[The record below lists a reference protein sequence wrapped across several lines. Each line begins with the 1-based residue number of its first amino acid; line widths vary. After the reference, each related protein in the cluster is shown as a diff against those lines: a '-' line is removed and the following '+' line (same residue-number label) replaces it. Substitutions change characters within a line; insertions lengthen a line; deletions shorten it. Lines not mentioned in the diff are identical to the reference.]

1 MEIPWQQILPHGG
14 RAFIS
19 GGACVPFALIDD
31 LLSHADD
38 FKDVELCH
46 VHTVGETPWIDPKYE
61 GAFRTNSFF
70 MSRTIREAVERGQ
83 ADYTPTPSSDIPR
96 LFSRG
101 ILPLDVAM
109 VQVSEPD
116 EAGMVSLGLSA
127 DAVYAAVK
135 HAKYVVAQINKKMP
149 RTYGDTVISLKK
161 LDYTVV
167 KSAAP
172 GVQDKWIYSDKH
184 MRAAE
189 YAAQLIDDG
198 ATIQASMGN
207 SPQAVLKRL
216 HKHQNLGIHT
226 GCFTN
231 EMMRLMKKGVVN
243 NSRKTYQKGIS
254 VASHCLGSSE
264 LYKFVRENS
273 DLEFHKSDW
282 TNDPNRIGRQR
293 NMVAINGA
301 REIDL
306 TGQVVRDSRGHHFYG
321 GMGAIQDFIRGAA
334 ASQGGLPIIVMTS
347 TNEAEDQSRIVTG
360 LTKGSGVCT
369 SRGDVHYVVT
379 EYGVANLVGQSI
391 RQRALRLV
399 EVAHPK
405 FRENLLEGAR
415 GQGWIPKTFSFS
427 PTNVFSEKQEI
438 ETKKVNFGGI
448 GYVMRPIQPS
458 DLRAIQEFFY
468 SQDQE
473 TIRLRYGHARPD
485 LDEMSAYQL
494 ASVAQDKDL
503 ALGIFYRDHYHES
516 LRATGRFYL
525 DAESESGERSAEVS
539 FLVHEKTR
547 RWGMGNFLLGKM
559 AEIAK
564 QRGIETLW
572 ASVLKENKSMAS
584 LFKKL
589 GAERISHY
597 GDDSDEFWM
606 NTAKTAKRAK
616 KVALQKQQVVR
627 SEGEEKKRSA
637 QQKKLGIFKSNKMLE
652 HDTGSM
658 HPESSDRYQA
668 MLDMLKSSRFRHE
681 KLKGRNATIDEFL
694 LVHCAEY
701 HDLAKYDIENFAEVL
716 RTGDTAVCDVSYEVV
731 RAATGAVL
739 YAVDEIAKGTG
750 DGEGRVSRAFCA
762 VRPPGHHAGVAQGMG
777 FCIFNHVAIAA
788 RYAQK
793 YFNYD
798 KIAILD
804 WDAHHGN
811 GTQDIFYNDPN
822 VFYFSTHQEGIFPHT
837 GGAAERGQGKGRGT
851 TLNFPLSAEAGDD
864 EVLMCWGKPLHDA
877 LAKFKPDMV
886 IISAG
891 FDAAAGDPLAELAFT
906 PKGFAELTRL
916 VRSYADEFCDGRLLS
931 VLEGGYSHENLANCV
946 KAHLR
951 AME

>member
-1 MEIPWQQILPHGG
+1 MEIPWQKILPHGG

-61 GAFRTNSFF
+61 GSFRTNSFF
-70 MSRTIREAVERGQ
+70 MSRPIGEAVERGQ
-83 ADYTPTPSSDIPR
+83 ADYTPAPSSDIPR

-101 ILPLDVAM
+101 ILPLDVAL

-116 EAGMVSLGLSA
+116 DAGMVSLGLSA
-127 DAVYAAVK
+127 DAVVSAVK
-135 HAKYVVAQINKKMP
+135 NAKYVVAQVNKKMP
-149 RTYGDTVISLKK
+149 RTFGDTIISIKK
-161 LDYTVV
+161 LDFTVE
-167 KSAAP
+167 KSRAP
-172 GVQDKWIYSDKH
+172 REQDQWELNDQH
-184 MRAAE
+184 LRAAE

-207 SPQAVLKRL
+207 SPQAVLRKL

-243 NSRKTYQKGIS
+243 NSMKTYQKGVS

-264 LYKFVRENS
+264 LYKFVRENP
-273 DLEFHKSDW
+273 EFELHKSEW
-282 TNDPNRIGRQR
+282 TNDPNRIGRQK

-321 GMGAIQDFIRGAA
+321 GVGAIQDFIRGAS

-360 LTKGSGVCT
+360 LTAGSGVCT

-405 FRENLLEGAR
+405 FRESLLEGAR
-415 GQGWIPKTFSFS
+415 RQGWIPKSFSFS
-427 PTNVFSEKQEI
+427 PTNVYSDQQEI
-438 ETKKVNFGGI
+438 ESKKVKFGGV
-448 GYVMRPIQPS
+448 GYVLRPIQPS

-468 SQDQE
+468 SQDKE
-473 TIRLRYGHARPD
+473 TIRLRYGHVKPD
-485 LDEMSAYQL
+485 LDETSAYQL
-494 ASVAQDKDL
+494 ASVSQDKDL
-503 ALGIFYRDHYHES
+503 ALGIFYRDHYRES

-525 DAESESGERSAEVS
+525 DKASDGAEQSAEVS

-547 RWGMGNFLLGKM
+547 RWGMGNFLLGEM

-564 QRGIETLW
+564 TRGVDIFW
-572 ASVLKENKSMAS
+572 ASVLKENKSMVS

-589 GAERISHY
+589 GAERKTY
-597 GDDSDEFWM
+597 LGEDSDEFWM
-606 NTAKTAKRAK
+606 NTTQVAK
-616 KVALQKQQVVR
+616 KAQRVVN
-627 SEGEEKKRSA
+627 EKKKEGR
-637 QQKKLGIFKSNKMLE
+637 QGGEGNQLTGDQKKLGIYKSDKMLE
-652 HDTGSM
+652 HDTGAL
-658 HPESSDRYQA
+658 HTESSERYQA
-668 MLDMLKSSRFRHE
+668 LLDMLKSSRFKHE
-681 KLKGRNATIDEFL
+681 KIKERNATVEEFL
-694 LVHCAEY
+694 LVHHAEY
-701 HDLAKYDIENFAEVL
+701 HDLAKYDIENFSETL
-716 RTGDTAVCDVSYEVV
+716 RTGDTAVCDASYEVV
-731 RAATGAVL
+731 QAATGAVL
-739 YAVDEIAKGTG
+739 NAVDEIADKAGK
-750 DGEGRVSRAFCA
+750 VSRAFCA
-762 VRPPGHHAGVAQGMG
+762 VRPPGHHAGGAEGMG

-793 YFNYD
+793 HFDYKNV
-798 KIAILD
+798 AILD

-811 GTQDIFYNDPN
+811 GTQDIFYDDSS

-837 GGAAERGQGKGRGT
+837 GLASEKGKGKARGT
-851 TLNFPLSAEAGDD
+851 NLNFPLVANAGDD
-864 EVLMCWGKPLHDA
+864 EVLKYWGRPLRDA
-877 LAKFKPDMV
+877 LAKFQPDLI

-891 FDAAAGDPLAELAFT
+891 FDAALGDPLAELTFSVAGFT
-906 PKGFAELTRL
+906 ELTKL
-916 VRSYADEFCDGRLLS
+916 VRGYADEFCDGRLLS
-931 VLEGGYSHENLANCV
+931 VLEGGYSHENLAQCV

-951 AME
+951 ALE

>member
-1 MEIPWQQILPHGG
+1 MEIPWQKILPHGG

-46 VHTVGETPWIDPKYE
+46 VHTVGETPWIDPKYQ
-61 GAFRTNSFF
+61 GSFRTNSFF
-70 MSRTIREAVERGQ
+70 MSRAIGEAVERGQ
-83 ADYTPTPSSDIPR
+83 ADYTPAPSSDIPR

-101 ILPLDVAM
+101 ILPLDVAL
-109 VQVSEPD
+109 VQVGEPD
-116 EAGMVSLGLSA
+116 AAGMVSLGLSA
-127 DAVYAAVK
+127 DAVVSAVK
-135 HAKYVVAQINKKMP
+135 NAKYVVAQMNKKMP
-149 RTYGDTVISLKK
+149 RTHGDTVISIKK
-161 LDYTVV
+161 LDFVV
-167 KSAAP
+167 ERSAAP
-172 GVQDKWIYSDKH
+172 RVQDKWEFSDKH
-184 MRAAE
+184 LRAGE

-207 SPQAVLKRL
+207 SPQAVLKKL
-216 HKHQNLGIHT
+216 HKHQDLGIHT

-243 NSRKTYQKGIS
+243 NAMKTYQKGVS

-264 LYKFVRENS
+264 LYKFVRENP
-273 DLEFHKSDW
+273 EFELHKSEW
-282 TNDPNRIGRQR
+282 TNDPNRIGRQK

-321 GMGAIQDFIRGAA
+321 GVGAIQDFIRGAS

-360 LTKGSGVCT
+360 LTTGSGVCT

-379 EYGVANLVGQSI
+379 EYGVANLLGQSI

-405 FRENLLEGAR
+405 FREDLLEGAR
-415 GQGWIPKTFSFS
+415 SQGWIPKTFSFS
-427 PTNVFSEKQEI
+427 PTNVYSDRQEI
-438 ETKKVNFGGI
+438 ESKKVKFGGV

-458 DLRAIQEFFY
+458 DLRSIQEFFY
-468 SQDQE
+468 SQDKE
-473 TIRLRYGHARPD
+473 TIRLRYGHAKPD
-485 LDEMSAYQL
+485 LDETSAYQL
-494 ASVAQDKDL
+494 ASVSQDKDL
-503 ALGIFYRDHYHES
+503 ALGIFYRDHYRES

-525 DAESESGERSAEVS
+525 DKKSESGEQTAEVS

-547 RWGMGNFLLGKM
+547 RWGMGNFLLGEM

-564 QRGIETLW
+564 ERGVDVFW

-589 GAERISHY
+589 GAERKSY
-597 GDDSDEFWM
+597 LDDDSDEFWM
-606 NTAKTAKRAK
+606 DTSKVAK
-616 KVALQKQQVVR
+616 KTQRVAKEKRKGVLQTGEGSQV
-627 SEGEEKKRSA
+627 SPDQKR
-637 QQKKLGIFKSNKMLE
+637 LGIFKSTKMLE
-652 HDTGSM
+652 HDTGAL
-658 HPESSDRYQA
+658 HTESAERYQA
-668 MLDMLKSSRFRHE
+668 VLDMLKSSRFKHE
-681 KLKGRNATIDEFL
+681 KIKERDATADEFL
-694 LVHCAEY
+694 LVHSAEY
-701 HDLAKYDIENFAEVL
+701 HDLAKYDIEHFAETL
-716 RTGDTAVCDVSYEVV
+716 RTGDTAVSDASYEVV
-731 RAATGAVL
+731 QAATGAVL
-739 YAVDEIAKGTG
+739 NAVDEIANK
-750 DGEGRVSRAFCA
+750 RSKISRAFCA
-762 VRPPGHHAGVAQGMG
+762 VRPPGHHAGVSQGMG

-793 YFNYD
+793 HVAY
-798 KIAILD
+798 KKVAILD

-811 GTQDIFYNDPN
+811 GTQDIFYDDPS
-822 VFYFSTHQEGIFPHT
+822 VFYCSTHQGGIFPHT
-837 GGAAERGQGKGRGT
+837 GLASEKGKGKAKGAN
-851 TLNFPLSAEAGDD
+851 LNFPLVAGAGDG
-864 EVLMCWGKPLHDA
+864 EVIEYWGKPLRDA
-877 LAKFKPDMV
+877 LVKFKPDLI

-891 FDAAAGDPLAELAFT
+891 FDAIAGDPLAELTFT
-906 PKGFAELTRL
+906 VAGFTELTKL
-916 VRSYADEFCDGRLLS
+916 VRGYADEFCDGRLLS
-931 VLEGGYSHENLANCV
+931 VLEGGYAHESLAQCV

-951 AME
+951 ALE